1 MDRESARGEHT
12 ASQVLEVGEFVAPIC
27 VQSRGQLASWF
38 VHQVFLV
45 DMGTELG
52 SIDWEAAREKKA
64 RRPATVKKS
73 IAVFFMKEI

>member
-1 MDRESARGEHT
+1 MKEKLGRWKHT

-45 DMGTELG
+45 DMGTEFG
-52 SIDWEAAREKKA
+52 SIDWAAVREKKA
-64 RRPATVKKS
+64 KRLATAKKS
-73 IAVFFMKEI
+73 IAVFFMKEV